1 MSYGIHGILLGLWR
15 AKIRI
20 LMGKNLIYTLLLVG
34 VTAVWGWTFVVVQD
48 AISAF
53 GVLGFLAL
61 RFALASAALSPI
73 LLSGVTRRTLLVGGG
88 IGLVLAAGYLF
99 QTLGLLYTTPTNSG
113 LITGLFV
120 VFAPLADRFFFG
132 VRASREVVVAVA
144 LSLLGMV
151 LLAGAGPAGVNP
163 GDLLT
168 LLCAAALGLH
178 IALLSRYAAGHDAG
192 GLTLAQI
199 LTMAVLFAA
208 LWPLVGPV
216 ELPPPEVW
224 GALLITGL
232 LASAGAF
239 YIQTFVQQR
248 LPAARTAVILTMEP
262 AFAAF
267 FGYWLAGDR
276 LVAVQIVGAALI
288 LSAVFVGEVAPVLG
302 RRK

>member
-1 MSYGIHGILLGLWR
+1 MRHV
-15 AKIRI
+15 
-20 LMGKNLIYTLLLVG
+20 YTLLLIL

-48 AISAF
+48 AISTF
-53 GVLGFLAL
+53 GVIGFLAL
-61 RFALASAALSPI
+61 RFALASLALSPI
-73 LLSGVTRRTLLVGGG
+73 VFSGITRRTLLVGGG
-88 IGLVLAAGYLF
+88 IGVVLAGAYLF

-120 VFAPLADRFFFG
+120 VFAPLADRLFFG
-132 VRASREVVVAVA
+132 VRASRQIIVAVA
-144 LSLLGMV
+144 LSLLGMA
-151 LLAGAGPAGVNP
+151 LLAGGGPEGVNV
-163 GDLLT
+163 GDILT

-178 IALLSRYAAGHDAG
+178 IALLSRYAAGHDAS
-192 GLTLAQI
+192 GLTFAQI
-199 LTMAVLFAA
+199 FAMTVLFGA
-208 LWPLVGPV
+208 LWPLSGEVAF
-216 ELPPPEVW
+216 PPPEVW
-224 GALLITGL
+224 VALLVTGL

-239 YIQTFVQQR
+239 YVQTFVQQR

-276 LVAVQIVGAALI
+276 LVAVQVFGAVLV

>member
-1 MSYGIHGILLGLWR
+1 
-15 AKIRI
+15 
-20 LMGKNLIYTLLLVG
+20 MGKSLVYTLLLVL

-61 RFALASAALSPI
+61 RFALASLALSPI

-88 IGLVLAAGYLF
+88 IGLVLAMGYLF

-120 VFAPLADRFFFG
+120 VFAPVADRIFFG
-132 VRASREVVVAVA
+132 RRASRQIIVAVA
-144 LSLLGMV
+144 LSLVGMA
-151 LLAGAGPAGVNP
+151 LLAGGGPEGVNL

-178 IALLSRYAAGHDAG
+178 IALLSRYAAGHDAA
-192 GLTLAQI
+192 GLTFAQI
-199 LTMAVLFAA
+199 LAMAILFAA
-208 LWPLVGPV
+208 LWPVAGTV

-224 GALLITGL
+224 VALLVTGL
-232 LASAGAF
+232 LASAVAF

-248 LPAARTAVILTMEP
+248 LSAARTAVILTMEP
-262 AFAAF
+262 VFAAL

-276 LVAVQIVGAALI
+276 LVAVQIAGAALI
-288 LSAVFVGEVAPVLG
+288 LSALFVGEVLPLLG
-302 RRK
+302 RRQQRPINSYSPSRND